1 MMDLSD
7 MAAVLVIPFF
17 IIILILIS
25 GTVQLTHERD
35 EWKAKYET
43 LENIL
48 RSELHIVVDEENNEY
63 RR

>member
-1 MMDLSD
+1 MDLSD

>member
-1 MMDLSD
+1 MDLSD

-17 IIILILIS
+17 IIILILLS

>member
-1 MMDLSD
+1 MDLSD

-17 IIILILIS
+17 IIILILLC

-48 RSELHIVVDEENNEY
+48 RTELHVVVDEENNEY

>member
-1 MMDLSD
+1 MDLSD

-17 IIILILIS
+17 IIILILLS
-25 GTVQLTHERD
+25 GTVQLINERD

>member
-1 MMDLSD
+1 MDLSD
-7 MAAVLVIPFF
+7 LAAALVIPFF
-17 IIILILIS
+17 IIILILIC
-25 GTVQLTHERD
+25 GTVQLTSERD

-48 RSELHIVVDEENNEY
+48 RTELHIVVDEENNEY